1 MNKILLILSFLYCSY
16 SCDLNDEKIDE
27 NSKINTVQKI
37 DTIQYAYLSGKIYYP
52 SEFPPEEKV
61 IIQLIDSA
69 NKKYEF
75 TPFIDW
81 DKDGNFI
88 IKVPLSVYKVFCFT
102 YNKDNKQID
111 SAVYTNFNPFVPS
124 NDTNFYVIPVDLK
137 VKDSTYKI
145 EISDWFQYYNEHK
158 TIF

>member
-1 MNKILLILSFLYCSY
+1 MNKILLLLSFLYCSY

-27 NSKINTVQKI
+27 NSKINSVQKI
-37 DTIQYAYLSGKIYYP
+37 DTIQYAYLSWKIYYP

-81 DKDGNFI
+81 DKDGDFI

-145 EISDWFQYYNEHK
+145 IISEWFQYPSGHNI
-158 TIF
+158 IF

>member
-81 DKDGNFI
+81 DKDGDFI
-88 IKVPLSVYKVFCFT
+88 IKVPLSVYKIFCFT

-111 SAVYTNFNPFVPS
+111 SAVYS
-124 NDTNFYVIPVDLK
+124 NYNDFTPNNDSICYAIPVNLK

-145 EISDWFQYYNEHK
+145 EISDWFQYSADHK

>member
-1 MNKILLILSFLYCSY
+1 MNKILLLLSFLYCSY

-27 NSKINTVQKI
+27 NSKINSVQKI

>member
-81 DKDGNFI
+81 DKDGDFI
-88 IKVPLSVYKVFCFT
+88 IKVPLSVYKIFCFT